1 MKKKYII
8 AIVTVVILAGV
19 GVGSYFLKQ
28 SMNKESVATMEIYTV
43 PSTDKVFVNG
53 KIEPEKVENIF
64 LDATKGTVDKVEV
77 ENGDVV
83 EKGDT
88 LFTYKNDQVQSQVEQ
103 LELQLNSAKSQKEE
117 INKQNAEAKKQ
128 LEDLKKAGLENQM
141 PQGGQMPNL
150 GQNAGGEISTG
161 SVDEQIKLLEK
172 QIKALKDKEYYK
184 VTAPIG
190 GKVILAESS
199 ANPTQPYITV
209 ESGDY
214 YISGS
219 VNEKDQ
225 PKIKEGQEVQITIL
239 STNKNINGKISSVGN
254 TPIDNGASLAA
265 QTGAQGGAGGNM
277 SYYEVKITPD
287 SQEDLTNGFHVQA
300 SVNLDKKPIEIP
312 KEAILSVD
320 NEEFVFKNVDGKL
333 VKQVITYSPK
343 EGSEDEVIVSSGLN
357 EEDKIVSNPTP
368 NMKEGMNV
376 E

>member
-88 LFTYKNDQVQSQVEQ
+88 LFIYKNDQVRSQVEQ

-199 ANPTQPYITV
+199 TNPTQPYITV

>member
-28 SMNKESVATMEIYTV
+28 SMNKESVVTMEMYTV

-77 ENGDVV
+77 KNGDVV

-128 LEDLKKAGLENQM
+128 LEDLKKAGLENQI
-141 PQGGQMPNL
+141 PQGGEMPNL

-199 ANPTQPYITV
+199 GNPTQPYITV

-225 PKIKEGQEVQITIL
+225 PKIKEGQEAEITIL

-343 EGSEDEVIVSSGLN
+343 EGSEDVVIVNSGLN
-357 EEDKIVSNPTP
+357 EEDKIVSNPTS

>member
-8 AIVTVVILAGV
+8 TIVTVVILAGV

-103 LELQLNSAKSQKEE
+103 LELQLNSAKNQKEE

-199 ANPTQPYITV
+199 TNSTQPYITV

-320 NEEFVFKNVDGKL
+320 NEEVVFKNVDGKL

>member
-83 EKGDT
+83 EKGDI

-103 LELQLNSAKSQKEE
+103 LELQLNSAKNQKEE

-128 LEDLKKAGLENQM
+128 LEDLKKAGLENQI

-199 ANPTQPYITV
+199 TNPTQPYITV

>member
-190 GKVILAESS
+190 GKVILVESS
-199 ANPTQPYITV
+199 TNPTQPYITV

>member
-28 SMNKESVATMEIYTV
+28 SINKESVATMEIYTV

-199 ANPTQPYITV
+199 TNPTQPYITV

>member
-141 PQGGQMPNL
+141 HQGGQMPNL
-150 GQNAGGEISTG
+150 GQNAGGELSTG
-161 SVDEQIKLLEK
+161 NVDEQIKLLEK

-199 ANPTQPYITV
+199 GNPTQPYITV

-368 NMKEGMNV
+368 NMKEGMKV

>member
-8 AIVTVVILAGV
+8 TIVTVVILAGV

-150 GQNAGGEISTG
+150 GQNAGGELSTG

-199 ANPTQPYITV
+199 TNPTQPYITV

-320 NEEFVFKNVDGKL
+320 NEEVVFKNVDGKL

>member
-83 EKGDT
+83 EKGDI

-103 LELQLNSAKSQKEE
+103 LELQLNSAKNQKEE

-199 ANPTQPYITV
+199 TNPTHPYITV

-254 TPIDNGASLAA
+254 TPIDNGASLAP

-312 KEAILSVD
+312 KEAILSGD

-343 EGSEDEVIVSSGLN
+343 EGSEDIVIVSSGLN

-368 NMKEGMNV
+368 NMKEGMKV

>member
-8 AIVTVVILAGV
+8 AIVTVVILAWV

-103 LELQLNSAKSQKEE
+103 LELQLNSAKNQKEE

-128 LEDLKKAGLENQM
+128 LEGLKKAGLENQM

-199 ANPTQPYITV
+199 TNPTQPYITV

>member
-128 LEDLKKAGLENQM
+128 LEGLKKAGLENQM

-199 ANPTQPYITV
+199 TNPTQPYITV

>member
-103 LELQLNSAKSQKEE
+103 LELQLNSAKNQKEE

-150 GQNAGGEISTG
+150 GQNAGGEISTR

-199 ANPTQPYITV
+199 GNPTQPYITV

>member
-117 INKQNAEAKKQ
+117 INKQNAETKKQ

-199 ANPTQPYITV
+199 TNPTQPYITV

-219 VNEKDQ
+219 INEKDQ

>member
-103 LELQLNSAKSQKEE
+103 LELQLNSAKNQKEE

-128 LEDLKKAGLENQM
+128 LEGLKKAGLENQM

-199 ANPTQPYITV
+199 TNPTQPYITV

>member
-83 EKGDT
+83 EKGDN

-117 INKQNAEAKKQ
+117 INKQNAETKKQ
-128 LEDLKKAGLENQM
+128 LEDLKKAGLENQI

-199 ANPTQPYITV
+199 TNPTQPYITV

>member
-28 SMNKESVATMEIYTV
+28 SMNKESVVTMEMYTV

-53 KIEPEKVENIF
+53 KIEPDKVENIF

-77 ENGDVV
+77 KNGDVV

-141 PQGGQMPNL
+141 PQGGEMPNL

-199 ANPTQPYITV
+199 GNPTQPYITV

-254 TPIDNGASLAA
+254 TPIDNGASLVA
-265 QTGAQGGAGGNM
+265 QTGVQGGAGGNM
-277 SYYEVKITPD
+277 SYYQVKITPD
-287 SQEDLTNGFHVQA
+287 SQEDLTNGFHIQA

-312 KEAILSVD
+312 KEAILSVY

-343 EGSEDEVIVSSGLN
+343 EGSEDVVIVNSGLN
-357 EEDKIVSNPTP
+357 EEDKIVSNPTS

>member
-199 ANPTQPYITV
+199 TNPTQPYITV

-254 TPIDNGASLAA
+254 TPIDNGVSLAA

>member
-88 LFTYKNDQVQSQVEQ
+88 LFTYKNDQVQSQLEQ
-103 LELQLNSAKSQKEE
+103 LELQLNSAKNQKEE

-128 LEDLKKAGLENQM
+128 LEGLKKAGLENQM

-199 ANPTQPYITV
+199 TNPTQPYITV

-225 PKIKEGQEVQITIL
+225 PKIKEGQEVQITIF

>member
-28 SMNKESVATMEIYTV
+28 STNKESVAAMEIYTV
-43 PSTDKVFVNG
+43 PSTEKVFVNG

-77 ENGDVV
+77 KNGDVV
-83 EKGDT
+83 EKGDV
-88 LFTYKNDQVQSQVEQ
+88 LFTYKNEQVQSQIEQ

-117 INKQNAEAKKQ
+117 IKKQNAEAKKQ

-141 PQGGQMPNL
+141 PKGGQMPNL
-150 GQNAGGEISTG
+150 GQNAGGELSTG

-199 ANPTQPYITV
+199 GNPTQPYITV

-239 STNKNINGKISSVGN
+239 STNKNVSGKISSVGN
-254 TPIDNGASLAA
+254 TPVDNGASLAA

-368 NMKEGMNV
+368 NMKEGMKV

>member
-83 EKGDT
+83 QKGDT

-199 ANPTQPYITV
+199 TNPTQPYITV

-254 TPIDNGASLAA
+254 TPIDNGVSLAA

>member
-8 AIVTVVILAGV
+8 VIVTVVILAGV

-117 INKQNAEAKKQ
+117 INKQNAETKKQ

-199 ANPTQPYITV
+199 TNPTQPYITV

>member
-103 LELQLNSAKSQKEE
+103 LELQLNSAKNQKEE

-141 PQGGQMPNL
+141 SQGGQMPNL

-199 ANPTQPYITV
+199 GNPTQPYITV

>member
-103 LELQLNSAKSQKEE
+103 LELQLNSAKNQKEE

-128 LEDLKKAGLENQM
+128 LEGLKKAGLENQM

-199 ANPTQPYITV
+199 TNPTQPYITV

-225 PKIKEGQEVQITIL
+225 PKINEGQEVQITIL

>member
-8 AIVTVVILAGV
+8 AIVTVVVLVGV

-77 ENGDVV
+77 KNGDVV
-83 EKGDT
+83 EKGAP
-88 LFTYKNDQVQSQVEQ
+88 LFTYKNEQVQSQIEQ

-117 INKQNAEAKKQ
+117 IQKQSEEAKKQ
-128 LEDLKKAGLENQM
+128 LEAIKNSGLEGQ
-141 PQGGQMPNL
+141 QSGQMPSGGNL
-150 GQNAGGEISTG
+150 STG
-161 SVDEQIKLLEK
+161 SVDDQIKLLEK
-172 QIKALKDKEYYK
+172 QIKSLKDKEYYT
-184 VTAPIG
+184 VTSPIS
-190 GKVILAESS
+190 GKVILSETSG
-199 ANPTQPYITV
+199 NPTQPYITL
-209 ESGDY
+209 ESSNY
-214 YISGS
+214 YISGT

-225 PKIKEGQEVQITIL
+225 PKIKEDQEVEINIL
-239 STNKNINGKISSVGN
+239 STNKNIKGKITSVGN
-254 TPIDNGASLAA
+254 TPVDSGNALAA
-265 QTGAQGGAGGNM
+265 QAGAQGGSAGGSM
-277 SYYEVKITPD
+277 SYYNVNITPD

-300 SVNLDKKPIEIP
+300 SVNLEQKPIEIP
-312 KEAILSVD
+312 KTAILNVD

-333 VKQVITYSPK
+333 VKQVITYSSK
-343 EGSEDEVIVSSGLN
+343 EGNEEIVIVNSGLN

-368 NMKEGMNV
+368 NMKEGMAV

>member
-77 ENGDVV
+77 KNGDVV

-88 LFTYKNDQVQSQVEQ
+88 LFTYKNEQVQSQVEQ

-150 GQNAGGEISTG
+150 GQNAGGELSTG
-161 SVDEQIKLLEK
+161 NVDEQIKLLEK

-184 VTAPIG
+184 VTAPID
-190 GKVILAESS
+190 GKIILAESS
-199 ANPTQPYITV
+199 GNPTQPYITV

-225 PKIKEGQEVQITIL
+225 PKIKEGQEVEITIL
-239 STNKNINGKISSVGN
+239 STNKNIKGKISSVGN
-254 TPIDNGASLAA
+254 TPVDNGASLSA

-312 KEAILSVD
+312 KEAILSGD
-320 NEEFVFKNVDGKL
+320 NEKFVFKNVDGKL

-343 EGSEDEVIVSSGLN
+343 EGSEDIVIVSSGLN

-368 NMKEGMNV
+368 NMKEGMKV

>member
-83 EKGDT
+83 EKGDI

-103 LELQLNSAKSQKEE
+103 LELQLNSAKNQKEE

-199 ANPTQPYITV
+199 TNPTQPYITV

>member
-88 LFTYKNDQVQSQVEQ
+88 LFIYKNDQVQSQVEQ

-199 ANPTQPYITV
+199 TNPTQPYITV
-209 ESGDY
+209 ESGNY

>member
-88 LFTYKNDQVQSQVEQ
+88 LFIYKNDQVQSQVEQ

-141 PQGGQMPNL
+141 PQGGQMSNL

-199 ANPTQPYITV
+199 TNPTQPYITV

>member
-43 PSTDKVFVNG
+43 PSTDRVFVNG

-141 PQGGQMPNL
+141 SQGGQMPNL

-199 ANPTQPYITV
+199 TNPTQPYITV

>member
-83 EKGDT
+83 EKGDI

-103 LELQLNSAKSQKEE
+103 LELQLNSAKNQKEE

-199 ANPTQPYITV
+199 TNPTQPYITV

-254 TPIDNGASLAA
+254 TPIDNGASLGA
-265 QTGAQGGAGGNM
+265 QTGAQGGSGGNM

>member
-28 SMNKESVATMEIYTV
+28 STNKESVATMEIYTV
-43 PSTDKVFVNG
+43 PSTEKVFVNG

-77 ENGDVV
+77 KNGDVV
-83 EKGDT
+83 EKGDV
-88 LFTYKNDQVQSQVEQ
+88 LFTYKNEQVQNQIEQ

-117 INKQNAEAKKQ
+117 IKKQNAEAKKQ

-141 PQGGQMPNL
+141 PKGGQMPNL
-150 GQNAGGEISTG
+150 GQNAGGELSTG

-199 ANPTQPYITV
+199 GNPTQPYITV

-239 STNKNINGKISSVGN
+239 STNKNVSGKISSVGN
-254 TPIDNGASLAA
+254 TPVDNGASLAA

-312 KEAILSVD
+312 KEAILSGD

-368 NMKEGMNV
+368 NMKEGMKV

>member
-103 LELQLNSAKSQKEE
+103 LELQLNSAKNQKEE

-199 ANPTQPYITV
+199 TNPTQPYITV

-265 QTGAQGGAGGNM
+265 QTGAQGGAGGNI

>member
-141 PQGGQMPNL
+141 PQGGQIPNL
-150 GQNAGGEISTG
+150 GQSAGGELSTG
-161 SVDEQIKLLEK
+161 NVDEQIKLLEK

-199 ANPTQPYITV
+199 GNPTQPYITV

>member
-103 LELQLNSAKSQKEE
+103 LELQLNSAKNQKEE

-128 LEDLKKAGLENQM
+128 LEGLKKAGLENQM

-199 ANPTQPYITV
+199 TNPTQPYITV

-333 VKQVITYSPK
+333 VKQVIIYSPK

>member
-103 LELQLNSAKSQKEE
+103 LELQLNSAKNQKEE

-199 ANPTQPYITV
+199 TSPTQPYITV

>member
-28 SMNKESVATMEIYTV
+28 STNKESVATMEIYTV
-43 PSTDKVFVNG
+43 PSTEKVFVNG

-77 ENGDVV
+77 KNGDVV
-83 EKGDT
+83 EKGDV
-88 LFTYKNDQVQSQVEQ
+88 LFTYKNEQVQNQIEQ

-117 INKQNAEAKKQ
+117 IKKQNAEAKKQ

-141 PQGGQMPNL
+141 PKGGQMPNL
-150 GQNAGGEISTG
+150 GQNAGGELSTG

-199 ANPTQPYITV
+199 GNPTQPYITV

-368 NMKEGMNV
+368 NMKEGMKV

>member
-28 SMNKESVATMEIYTV
+28 SMNKESVATMEIYTI

-77 ENGDVV
+77 KNGDVV

-88 LFTYKNDQVQSQVEQ
+88 LFTYKNEQVQSQVEQ
-103 LELQLNSAKSQKEE
+103 LELQLNSAKNQKEE

-128 LEDLKKAGLENQM
+128 LEDLKKAGLENQI

-199 ANPTQPYITV
+199 TNPTQPYITV

-333 VKQVITYSPK
+333 IKQVITYSPK

>member
-150 GQNAGGEISTG
+150 GQNAGGELSTG

-199 ANPTQPYITV
+199 TNPTQPYITV

-225 PKIKEGQEVQITIL
+225 PKIKEGKEVQITIL

-333 VKQVITYSPK
+333 VKQGITYSPK

>member
-103 LELQLNSAKSQKEE
+103 LELQLNSAKNQKEE

-128 LEDLKKAGLENQM
+128 LEGLKKAGLENQM

-199 ANPTQPYITV
+199 TNPTQPYITV
-209 ESGDY
+209 ESGNY

>member
-8 AIVTVVILAGV
+8 AIVTVVILVGV

-83 EKGDT
+83 EKGDI

-103 LELQLNSAKSQKEE
+103 LELQLNSAKNQKEE

-199 ANPTQPYITV
+199 TNPTQPYITV